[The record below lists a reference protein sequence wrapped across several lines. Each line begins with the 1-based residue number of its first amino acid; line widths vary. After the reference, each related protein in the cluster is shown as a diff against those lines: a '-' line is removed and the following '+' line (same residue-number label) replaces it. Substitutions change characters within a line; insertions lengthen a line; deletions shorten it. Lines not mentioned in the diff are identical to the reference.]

1 MTAGSDRAAPSRL
14 AALVLALAA
23 ALWLALG
30 AAALAQAANEPDYAA
45 WEQTAGRAEQLLDAE
60 DLAPGALDGV
70 RAEVV
75 GWRDR
80 FNEAQALNAPRIDTV
95 REQIAALGPAP
106 AEGETEAED
115 IAARRR
121 ELNQQLSDLQ
131 APGQRATEAYS
142 RADSLVRA
150 IDERARAQQTNE
162 LLRLSPSP
170 LLPASWAAAA
180 EAGMQVVQGI
190 VQDMRDRTYGAA
202 RSALI
207 ARLPLIGI
215 YLLAALGLLIFGRR
229 WVDSLP
235 SRLSSRASDY
245 ARDAVAFVASLG
257 QIVIPTVGAYLL
269 VRAVDTTG
277 LVGPWGRPILVALP
291 VAALV
296 IFTGRWL
303 GARFFPVNTDPP
315 ICYPAELQHSGRLYA
330 TLLAV
335 MVALHHVAAQ
345 ALLPLSGLRAGTPP
359 SRRVPIEITEAAAA
373 VWHLPLILLGALFLY
388 RLGNILRRAT
398 SYATPGTPGYRTKV
412 VGFVGNLARLAA
424 VIAPVAL
431 LVGFVTMANALLW
444 PMAMTVG
451 LLALVILLQEFSTDL
466 WVLLRRNRDG
476 ARNDL
481 TPVLIAF
488 ALVILALP
496 VLALIW
502 GARGTELLE
511 AWTRLRQGITLG
523 GVRLSPGAILTFV
536 IVFALG
542 YLLTRVL
549 QGTVRNSI
557 LPRTR
562 MDDGAKNA
570 VVSGLGYVGI
580 VLAALVAITS
590 AGIDMSSFAIV
601 AGALSV
607 GIGFGLQNIVS
618 NFVSGIILLVERP
631 VAVGDWIQVGNA
643 QGYVRRISVR
653 STRIQTFDRTDI
665 VVPNQDLIA
674 KEVTNW
680 TRGNLQGRII
690 VPVNV
695 AYGAD
700 TRRVSQILMEIAEDQ
715 PTVLINPAPSVLFT
729 GFANEGMTFE
739 IRAII
744 SDINQGMGVSTE
756 IRHQIVERFRREN
769 IAIPFTVR
777 DFYDDAG
784 TVLSQAAA
792 IAGKSPDP
800 AEEGEGGDGDDPVR
814 TAVLSS
820 PRRLSSDASGPEGLD
835 PRIARASSGG
845 MEDTGEADAPDQR

>member
-1 MTAGSDRAAPSRL
+1 MHVGSVRAAPSRL
-14 AALVLALAA
+14 AALALALVA
-23 ALWLALG
+23 ALWLSLA
-30 AAALAQAANEPDYAA
+30 AAALAQPANDLDYAA
-45 WEQTAGRAEQLLDAE
+45 WEQTAGRAEQLLDAA
-60 DLAPGALDGV
+60 DTPPAALDAA
-70 RAEVV
+70 RAEVAA
-75 GWRDR
+75 WRER
-80 FNEAQALNAPRIDTV
+80 FSQAQTLNAPRIATV

-115 IAARRR
+115 IAARRK
-121 ELNQQLSDLQ
+121 ELNQQLSELQ

-150 IDERARAQQTNE
+150 IDEQARAQQTNE

-180 EAGMQVVQGI
+180 DAGMQVVQGI

-207 ARLPLIGI
+207 ERVPVILVH
-215 YLLAALGLLIFGRR
+215 LLAALGLLIFGRR

-245 ARDAVAFVASLG
+245 ARDAVAFAASLG

-269 VRAVDTTG
+269 VRAIDTTG
-277 LVGPWGRPILVALP
+277 LIGPWGRPILMALP
-291 VAALV
+291 VAALLV
-296 IFTGRWL
+296 FAGRWL
-303 GARFFPVNTDPP
+303 GRRFFPMNSDPP
-315 ICYPAELQHSGRLYA
+315 VCYPDELRQRGRICA
-330 TLLAV
+330 TLLSV
-335 MVALHHVAAQ
+335 MVAAHYVAAQ
-345 ALLPLSGLRAGTPP
+345 ALLPLSGVRAGAPLG
-359 SRRVPIEITEAAAA
+359 RRVPMEISEAAAA
-373 VWHLPLILLGALFLY
+373 VWHLPLVVLGAVVLY
-388 RLGNILRRAT
+388 RLGNILRRAP
-398 SYATPGTPGYRTKV
+398 SYTTPGTPGYRTRV
-412 VGFVGNLARLAA
+412 VGFAGNLARLAA
-424 VIAPVAL
+424 VIAPLAL
-431 LVGFVTMANALLW
+431 VVGFVTMANALLW

-451 LLALVILLQEFSTDL
+451 LLALLILLQEFSTDL
-466 WVLLRRNRDG
+466 WVLLRRNRNG
-476 ARNDL
+476 ARDDL
-481 TPVLIAF
+481 TPVLIGF
-488 ALVILALP
+488 ALVLLSLP

-502 GARGTELLE
+502 GARGTELVE
-511 AWTRLRQGITLG
+511 AWTRLRQGVTLG
-523 GVRLSPGAILTFV
+523 GVRLSPGAILTFI
-536 IVFALG
+536 IVFTLG
-542 YLLTRVL
+542 YLLTRVV

-557 LPRTR
+557 LPRTKL
-562 MDDGAKNA
+562 DEGAKNA
-570 VVSGLGYVGI
+570 AVSGLGYVGI

-590 AGIDMSSFAIV
+590 AGIDMSSLAIV

-665 VVPNQDLIA
+665 VVPNSDLIS

-700 TRRVSQILMEIAEDQ
+700 TRRVSKILLEIAEDQ

-729 GFANEGMTFE
+729 GLVNEGMTFE

-756 IRHQIVERFRREN
+756 IRHQIVERFRREG

-777 DFYDDAG
+777 DFYNDEG

-792 IAGKSPDP
+792 IAGKAPDDEE
-800 AEEGEGGDGDDPVR
+800 EEGKDEGVPLR
-814 TAVLSS
+814 TAAAVS
-820 PRRLSSDASGPEGLD
+820 PKPAGGNDPEGLD
-835 PRIARASSGG
+835 PRIAGASSGG
-845 MEDTGEADAPDQR
+845 IEDAGDNDSPGQR